1 MDPRFAAIQIGG
13 VESRWSLEVADNFAA
28 GHYSRTLERKEGGNF
43 RVVRRHMCSEV
54 ALGTEVADNLVA
66 G

>member
-1 MDPRFAAIQIGG
+1 MIQFGE
-13 VESRWSLEVADNFAA
+13 VESRWSSEVADNFAA
-28 GHYSRTLERKEGGNF
+28 GRYSRTPERKEGGNF
-43 RVVRRHMCSEV
+43 RVVRRHTCSEV